1 MLGRTGRPLAEG
13 EPDHRRH
20 PGVVRRI
27 EGGEHPRFWA
37 LVTVLADAV
46 QEAGTL
52 RWRKARD
59 ILRDAD
65 QRWLIGEH
73 PRMAGLSGMGAEKA
87 AEQLTCRRAD

>member
-1 MLGRTGRPLAEG
+1 MLGWTGRPLAKG

-27 EGGEHPRFWA
+27 EGGDPRFWA

-52 RWRKARD
+52 RWRKARG

-65 QRWLIGEH
+65 QRWLAGEH
-73 PRMAGLSGMGAEKA
+73 PAWLDPPAGTGRP
-87 AEQLTCRRAD
+87 QNN